1 MTLSLPNIRR
11 SIRAA
16 IPQLSHLE
24 LSPGVSA
31 FLIIVLLTLSLIP
44 FLLPMFYLVTVKAD
58 NSEITPI
65 ARGLLGLLLLL
76 DTYVIFQYF
85 HISRIRRQLLK
96 KEDLFRVIT
105 ENAAD
110 MIAVID
116 NDGRRIYNSPA
127 YQKILGYIP
136 EELTATSPVE
146 QIHPDDHERVKGAAE
161 KARLTGSGELLQ
173 YRIRHKD
180 GSWRVLESTANVIRN
195 SQGRVEGLVVI
206 NRDITQRQRA
216 EQTLA
221 YNAIHDGLTDLP
233 NRILFFDRL
242 GRALAHSRRH
252 LDFRFAVLFIDIDN
266 FKVVND
272 SLGHRSG
279 DALLIQLARRLT
291 ACLRHVDTVSRQEQN
306 DNEYVTFG
314 ETTLARPGGDE
325 FVVLAEEVR
334 NPSDAIRIAQRIR
347 DKLARPFDI
356 AGHEIV
362 IAASIGIALS
372 NDADAEPQDVLRD
385 AEIAMYRAKNSGKA
399 CCKVFDVAMHAEAL
413 RRLQRET
420 DLRNAVERSEFLVY
434 YQPIVSVNDEKIV
447 GFEALSRWQLPGA
460 MVSPNDFIPLAEETG
475 VILAINRQLFL
486 EACRQLHSWQQRFV
500 SEPPF
505 SISVNVGPKQ
515 FAQDNLASQID
526 ELLRQTNTDPHC
538 VALEITETIAMAD
551 PERSA
556 AVLAEL
562 KTLGVRLDIDDFG
575 TGYSSLSR
583 LQCFRVDTLKIDR
596 VFVSRMDKDRE
607 SYEIVRIVVML
618 AHNLGL
624 KVVAEGVETVAQ
636 FDLLRRLG
644 ADYAQGYL
652 FSKPADQST
661 IGKFLASNHNASNR
675 GGTARAASTTE

>member
-1 MTLSLPNIRR
+1 
-11 SIRAA
+11 
-16 IPQLSHLE
+16 
-24 LSPGVSA
+24 
-31 FLIIVLLTLSLIP
+31 
-44 FLLPMFYLVTVKAD
+44 
-58 NSEITPI
+58 
-65 ARGLLGLLLLL
+65 
-76 DTYVIFQYF
+76 
-85 HISRIRRQLLK
+85 
-96 KEDLFRVIT
+96 
-105 ENAAD
+105 
-110 MIAVID
+110 
-116 NDGRRIYNSPA
+116 
-127 YQKILGYIP
+127 
-136 EELTATSPVE
+136 
-146 QIHPDDHERVKGAAE
+146 
-161 KARLTGSGELLQ
+161 
-173 YRIRHKD
+173 
-180 GSWRVLESTANVIRN
+180 
-195 SQGRVEGLVVI
+195 
-206 NRDITQRQRA
+206 
-216 EQTLA
+216 
-221 YNAIHDGLTDLP
+221 
-233 NRILFFDRL
+233 
-242 GRALAHSRRH
+242 
-252 LDFRFAVLFIDIDN
+252 
-266 FKVVND
+266 
-272 SLGHRSG
+272 
-279 DALLIQLARRLT
+279 
-291 ACLRHVDTVSRQEQN
+291 
-306 DNEYVTFG
+306 
-314 ETTLARPGGDE
+314 
-325 FVVLAEEVR
+325 
-334 NPSDAIRIAQRIR
+334 
-347 DKLARPFDI
+347 
-356 AGHEIV
+356 
-362 IAASIGIALS
+362 
-372 NDADAEPQDVLRD
+372 VLRD